1 MHFSRYP
8 GDGAVDFGSGAQH
21 RGWGRGRQVPAEP
34 GGDPA
39 DTRRFPRGIL
49 RCSWSLCSPPEC
61 PLHLWRQ
68 PRGAGPG
75 SQGVVPHPKKP
86 QLHCAVQVHQHRLCP
101 LAKGQERSDAYLRFQ
116 PLVTLKVPQPGC
128 THAPPVPPPCPLPRP
143 RGAVPS
149 IPGLRASP
157 PSRPLHLRVAEPP
170 PPLPAA
176 GNSSQ
181 PSPPP
186 PGAASGQAGTSGD
199 VCTRSG
205 CGGDG
210 NFISF
215 YWFSLHLELK

>member
-1 MHFSRYP
+1 M
-8 GDGAVDFGSGAQH
+8 DFGSGAQH

-86 QLHCAVQVHQHRLCP
+86 QLRCAVQVHQHRLCP

-116 PLVTLKVPQPGC
+116 ALVTLKVPQPGC
-128 THAPPVPPPCPLPRP
+128 THAPPGPPALPAP
-143 RGAVPS
+143 PAPGSCAEHPGAQS
-149 IPGLRASP
+149 IARLSSPASP
-157 PSRPLHLRVAEPP
+157 GRRAPATPARSWEQLPAEPTASWGC
-170 PPLPAA
+170 LWA
-176 GNSSQ
+176 G
-181 PSPPP
+181 
-186 PGAASGQAGTSGD
+186 
-199 VCTRSG
+199 RHLWG
-205 CGGDG
+205 C
-210 NFISF
+210 
-215 YWFSLHLELK
+215 LHQERMRWGR